1 MQKGAK
7 LGSSRGTCQIFPSQ
21 TFQTLN
27 ISSLSTKAE
36 FGQRLIYIS
45 TLGLYIDDRDRYG
58 YTCHK
63 PFWQRDNFVHQAPPT
78 CVGLLSACCQW
89 LVHTQKRVGRKIR
102 WGNICVWGIMQ
113 QKTHLGPQQSCLIL
127 PNCGCGWKLAEN
139 ANILT
144 HGSLSPQYKRLQ
156 GKQDVFKNNSIV
168 KSICL

>member
-7 LGSSRGTCQIFPSQ
+7 LGSSTGTCQIFPSQ

-89 LVHTQKRVGRKIR
+89 LVHTQKRLEEKYLCVGHHATEDSP
-102 WGNICVWGIMQ
+102 WSAAVMPYS
-113 QKTHLGPQQSCLIL
+113 T
-127 PNCGCGWKLAEN
+127 KLWLRVE
-139 ANILT
+139 ISGECK
-144 HGSLSPQYKRLQ
+144 H
-156 GKQDVFKNNSIV
+156 FNSRVTIS
-168 KSICL
+168 SI